1 MHHLKEGRQMEMTQ
15 KVTDLLRT
23 TFSSQFV
30 FPALGHDDPS
40 ARKELGKMWSQWL
53 PTDAM
58 RTFEMGGYYII
69 ERKTQ
74 KLQIVVLNT
83 NLMKHDDDDE
93 NSRKQWEWLEKV
105 LEKFKR
111 NEETVYLVGHV
122 PPGSD
127 ERHRGQSSPAHTIM
141 YKSYHNKRY
150 LKIVRKYHSI
160 IVGQFFGHLHSD
172 TFRVMYSENGR
183 PISWAMLAPSITPK
197 RTHDGPNNPGLRIY
211 KFDKYSGEVFDYT
224 QYYLDLSTANNN
236 GKADWVV
243 EYNFSTYYGINDI
256 TPLNL
261 HTLADKFT
269 QETSTE
275 NSVFNKLGE
284 VDITVN
290 GIRHQGVYKHKIVAN
305 VYVDISVIG
314 KLRGHKINENFLA
327 LGANVTLT
335 DTAKIFERESAK
347 NEQFTYLKAVA
358 EHTQLI
364 ATVPIRNIGTL
375 AGNLMIKHNHREF
388 PSDIF
393 LVLETCNA
401 TLDIVDIEG
410 NKHLTS
416 PQQFLKLDM
425 SNKVIRKILFPKLS
439 NMEYKYGSY
448 KIMPR
453 HQNAHALQNA
463 GFLFHFEEEN
473 NKLRSARIV
482 YGHVNKKFVHAS
494 KTEQFLSG
502 KYIFDNG
509 VLQSALKVLD
519 GELECETILPE
530 ARPDFR
536 KGLAISLFYK
546 FILNIAPKK
555 CVSLP
560 NLTGGLMLNRP
571 ISKAA
576 QEYDTKE
583 CIYPLARGIAKIE
596 AKYQVT
602 GEAEYIMDKPN
613 YPNQLYA
620 SFVTTKARPK
630 TKILNLDATKALKI
644 PGVVAFF
651 DKDSIPGRN
660 TFTPLEMGLFS
671 SEEKLFCS
679 DSIEYY
685 YQPVGIIVAI
695 THDLAQ
701 SAGEMVEIRYG
712 ASAKNAILSIN
723 DALENDQNRVSK
735 IRAVNTG
742 AEEQKEETKEITG
755 TFRLSG
761 QYHYHMETQCCSAI
775 PKEDGINLYPSSQWI
790 DLSQCAAAAVLN
802 IPANKIDISVK
813 RLGGGFGAKIIR
825 NSLISSS
832 TALACYLLKQPVK
845 MWLPLESNMNIIG
858 KRYPV
863 HSKYKVWVND
873 EGIIQ
878 RFENNIYFDHGNANN
893 ENVVEEFFDIYFK
906 TYNTKLW
913 RADFCVVHTDNP
925 TTCYTRAPGSAE
937 ALAMVEAVMEH
948 TAMELEMDPL
958 EFRLKNLNKD
968 DSKLIEHIN
977 DLLQWAQIYERKST
991 ILEFNKNNRW
1001 RKKGISV
1008 VPMTY
1013 PFHLM
1018 LGYGILVSIYHIDG
1032 SVAIAHGGVEIGQ
1045 GINTKGVIKA
1055 CDTLLKRIE
1064 PMKKMFSNASWR
1076 ELIQKCHQEFIN
1088 LCATSMCQGAKEED
1102 LQPYNV
1108 YGVCASEIELDVL
1121 TGQYQIT
1128 RVDLLEDVGDSM
1140 NPGIDIGQVEGAF
1153 AMGLGNFCTEQIITD
1168 EDGKILTNRTWH
1180 YKPPGAKDIPIDFR
1194 IKFPKKIPNKVGV
1207 LKSKASEKKVSCF
1220 CAPLCPNGESR
1231 GTCETKP
1238 GGKCFTA
1245 TEKIIEYGNEK
1256 LNVEYG
1262 CLPPD
1267 AMSLLQC
1274 NIVAKVHNN
1283 TGKGVECC
1291 NTHDYCNNFLLPS
1304 TPHAKSTDRSTN
1316 INLHIFLAST
1326 VISLIGVII
1335 IVIYFI
1341 KKKLRYEEVDLEN
1354 GIPEVENITG
1364 REAVVVSFSVE
1375 NSWRTRTIIH
1385 DIEFDT
1391 QIAKGKFTEIWR
1403 GTWRGDPV
1411 AIKIYNKDA
1420 EKEWKNEVDIFQTPL
1435 LKHDCILAYIAST
1448 ISDDK
1453 KMHIITAYHSAG
1465 SLRRFLNTNTVN
1477 QSELIQM
1484 ITGLASALNF
1494 LHMEMLALKTK
1505 PRVAHNNINS
1515 SSILVME
1522 NKRCCFSDLS
1532 QAKNFSV
1539 VSKDN
1544 SIEYMNSDIRYLAP
1558 EYLNKSFDPLTDESF
1573 MKADIYSFS
1582 LIIWEIMNRC
1592 EDALGIVNTTYTIP
1606 YDDELKSNNL
1616 ELSLN
1621 SMQEIVVSRN
1631 IRPHINSEWAQNVGL
1646 KELIKIMLE
1655 CWNQDSSV
1663 RYCNREFDDEKI
1675 LIQHQ
1680 KAKHFKCHI
1689 CHKKLYT
1696 GPGLSIHCMQVHKET
1711 IDKVPNS
1718 LPNRSN
1724 VDIEIYGME
1733 GIPAADLKEHERQ
1746 KQNSRGAESS
1756 DEDEPANKRPK
1767 PEGLLGNAPPGM
1779 QVLPPGM
1786 IHGMVHPPPGMP
1798 PGMQMMSMG
1807 HMAGHPFMH
1816 PSMTQHMMAQHM
1828 MMQGQP
1834 GPPKPLFP
1842 SAVPS
1847 SSPGAAVV
1855 GADFKP
1861 ISSGATISA
1870 PPTTNTPSGS
1880 GQGAKVNTIAATGA
1894 SSKIIHPLEDISL
1907 EEIRARDPKYCKND
1921 WQKNDDRGS
1930 STSTAG
1936 SELSIAVSA
1945 AQAVAA
1951 NHAVIQAKAHEAQQQ
1966 HMAMMGRMAAAA
1978 AGYPVRVS
1986 GPPLAVVA
1994 GSPVMAGPTMGVLR
2008 GPLIGG
2014 PLMRPPHLGMPPG
2027 MIQMPPGM
2035 MYGAPMFPG
2044 HMIMQ
2049 PRFR

>member
-1 MHHLKEGRQMEMTQ
+1 MLTGTKKMCEEGGCGVCIVVRKINNSQKYLAINSCLISLLSCQGWHIYTIEGIGDSDQRHVIQERLIKFNGSQCGFCTPGMIMNMYALQQSDFELSMADVENSFGGNICRCTGYRPILSAFKSLCKDATPDLKACIRDIEDLSTDNDFNCRSKNNEDRNEMKSSRGVEVKPPFHFMFPRETWIR
-15 KVTDLLRT
+15 VYEFNDLLRVMK
-23 TFSSQFV
+23 TFNGPRICTLV
-30 FPALGHDDPS
+30 AG
-40 ARKELGKMWSQWL
+40 
-53 PTDAM
+53 
-58 RTFEMGGYYII
+58 
-69 ERKTQ
+69 
-74 KLQIVVLNT
+74 NT
-83 NLMKHDDDDE
+83 AK
-93 NSRKQWEWLEKV
+93 
-105 LEKFKR
+105 
-111 NEETVYLVGHV
+111 
-122 PPGSD
+122 
-127 ERHRGQSSPAHTIM
+127 
-141 YKSYHNKRY
+141 
-150 LKIVRKYHSI
+150 
-160 IVGQFFGHLHSD
+160 
-172 TFRVMYSENGR
+172 
-183 PISWAMLAPSITPK
+183 
-197 RTHDGPNNPGLRIY
+197 
-211 KFDKYSGEVFDYT
+211 
-224 QYYLDLSTANNN
+224 
-236 GKADWVV
+236 
-243 EYNFSTYYGINDI
+243 
-256 TPLNL
+256 
-261 HTLADKFT
+261 
-269 QETSTE
+269 
-275 NSVFNKLGE
+275 
-284 VDITVN
+284 
-290 GIRHQGVYKHKIVAN
+290 GVYKHKIVAN

-364 ATVPIRNIGTL
+364 ATVPIRNVR
-375 AGNLMIKHNHREF
+375 M
-388 PSDIF
+388 
-393 LVLETCNA
+393 LETCNA

-742 AEEQKEETKEITG
+742 AEGKKVSLEQKEETKEITG

-1045 GINTKGVIKA
+1045 GINTKVVEVCAYKLGISVDQITVKPSNNLIAPNASMTGASLTSEAVCWVSEFISLIFTRSKYWGKRGVIKA

-1207 LKSKASEKKVSCF
+1207 LKSKGMI
-1220 CAPLCPNGESR
+1220 L
-1231 GTCETKP
+1231 
-1238 GGKCFTA
+1238 
-1245 TEKIIEYGNEK
+1245 
-1256 LNVEYG
+1256 
-1262 CLPPD
+1262 
-1267 AMSLLQC
+1267 
-1274 NIVAKVHNN
+1274 HW
-1283 TGKGVECC
+1283 
-1291 NTHDYCNNFLLPS
+1291 
-1304 TPHAKSTDRSTN
+1304 RS
-1316 INLHIFLAST
+1316 INL
-1326 VISLIGVII
+1326 
-1335 IVIYFI
+1335 
-1341 KKKLRYEEVDLEN
+1341 
-1354 GIPEVENITG
+1354 
-1364 REAVVVSFSVE
+1364 
-1375 NSWRTRTIIH
+1375 
-1385 DIEFDT
+1385 
-1391 QIAKGKFTEIWR
+1391 
-1403 GTWRGDPV
+1403 
-1411 AIKIYNKDA
+1411 
-1420 EKEWKNEVDIFQTPL
+1420 
-1435 LKHDCILAYIAST
+1435 LK
-1448 ISDDK
+1448 
-1453 KMHIITAYHSAG
+1453 
-1465 SLRRFLNTNTVN
+1465 
-1477 QSELIQM
+1477 
-1484 ITGLASALNF
+1484 
-1494 LHMEMLALKTK
+1494 
-1505 PRVAHNNINS
+1505 
-1515 SSILVME
+1515 
-1522 NKRCCFSDLS
+1522 
-1532 QAKNFSV
+1532 
-1539 VSKDN
+1539 
-1544 SIEYMNSDIRYLAP
+1544 AP
-1558 EYLNKSFDPLTDESF
+1558 EEY
-1573 MKADIYSFS
+1573 
-1582 LIIWEIMNRC
+1582 
-1592 EDALGIVNTTYTIP
+1592 
-1606 YDDELKSNNL
+1606 
-1616 ELSLN
+1616 
-1621 SMQEIVVSRN
+1621 
-1631 IRPHINSEWAQNVGL
+1631 
-1646 KELIKIMLE
+1646 
-1655 CWNQDSSV
+1655 
-1663 RYCNREFDDEKI
+1663 
-1675 LIQHQ
+1675 
-1680 KAKHFKCHI
+1680 FK
-1689 CHKKLYT
+1689 
-1696 GPGLSIHCMQVHKET
+1696 
-1711 IDKVPNS
+1711 
-1718 LPNRSN
+1718 
-1724 VDIEIYGME
+1724 
-1733 GIPAADLKEHERQ
+1733 
-1746 KQNSRGAESS
+1746 
-1756 DEDEPANKRPK
+1756 
-1767 PEGLLGNAPPGM
+1767 
-1779 QVLPPGM
+1779 
-1786 IHGMVHPPPGMP
+1786 
-1798 PGMQMMSMG
+1798 
-1807 HMAGHPFMH
+1807 
-1816 PSMTQHMMAQHM
+1816 
-1828 MMQGQP
+1828 
-1834 GPPKPLFP
+1834 
-1842 SAVPS
+1842 
-1847 SSPGAAVV
+1847 
-1855 GADFKP
+1855 
-1861 ISSGATISA
+1861 
-1870 PPTTNTPSGS
+1870 
-1880 GQGAKVNTIAATGA
+1880 
-1894 SSKIIHPLEDISL
+1894 
-1907 EEIRARDPKYCKND
+1907 
-1921 WQKNDDRGS
+1921 
-1930 STSTAG
+1930 
-1936 SELSIAVSA
+1936 
-1945 AQAVAA
+1945 
-1951 NHAVIQAKAHEAQQQ
+1951 
-1966 HMAMMGRMAAAA
+1966 
-1978 AGYPVRVS
+1978 
-1986 GPPLAVVA
+1986 
-1994 GSPVMAGPTMGVLR
+1994 
-2008 GPLIGG
+2008 
-2014 PLMRPPHLGMPPG
+2014 
-2027 MIQMPPGM
+2027 
-2035 MYGAPMFPG
+2035 
-2044 HMIMQ
+2044 
-2049 PRFR
+2049 